1 MKRKILGFVLI
12 LLGACGL
19 AVAIHGIFP
28 NSTVKVGIPTETYTG
43 KMNADY
49 EVINQDVFFVD
60 DATGNLMVTN
70 MKTIFKV
77 AKDLGV
83 KNIGSMKK
91 GGKYLYLFSEEENIT
106 VYDTEI
112 RKCVAEVNLRDKID
126 GMKKNGR
133 VMYSMLQANEEGAF
147 VVMDNDEQNWIIL
160 ITSEGETKIIKKIDD
175 MLGDI
180 RQLTVTDKYI
190 FFPYNSSDDDIRGT
204 YCLYR
209 DTGKLVRKY
218 DKIAS
223 STVDIFQPFIW
234 DKYYGFVQYSM
245 LYLIPIEG
253 DEVIEVDLKYSCE
266 SIFVDGDYLYRGQWK
281 GIERYNL
288 RTREF
293 EVANRDKLYGGNIKI
308 IDDTIYLGYCKSTL
322 THSSTTN
329 IYYEDLSGYK
339 WESID

>member
-1 MKRKILGFVLI
+1 MKKKFWGYVLI
-12 LLGACGL
+12 LLGACII
-19 AVAIHGIFP
+19 AIVFHCIFP
-28 NSTVKVGIPTETYTG
+28 NSVVKNAIPIENYTG

-91 GGKYLYLFSEEENIT
+91 GGKYLYLFSEEQNIT

-180 RQLTVTDKYI
+180 RQLTVTEKFI
-190 FFPYNSSDDDIRGT
+190 IFPYNSSDEDIRGT
-204 YCLYR
+204 YCLNR
-209 DTGKLVRKY
+209 DTGELVRKY
-218 DKIAS
+218 DKIAA
-223 STVDIFQPFIW
+223 STTDICQPFIW
-234 DKYYGFVQYSM
+234 EKYYGFVQYSM
-245 LYLIPIEG
+245 LYLISIEG
-253 DEVIEVDLKYSCE
+253 NEVIEVDLKYSCK
-266 SIFVDGDYLYRGQWK
+266 STFVDGDYLYRGQWK

-288 RTREF
+288 RTREV
-293 EVANRDKLYGGNIKI
+293 EVANRDKMYCGDIKI
-308 IDDTIYLGYCKSTL
+308 IDDIIYLGYCKSTL
-322 THSSTTN
+322 THSSSTN
-329 IYYEDLSGYK
+329 IYYEDLRDYK
-339 WESID
+339 WEPSD